1 VRVVDNEPMTTLE
14 RIFVWLG
21 GAAFAGSLAACLA
34 AYGIAWSDVSP
45 RPRMGAA
52 PAIALNA
59 LLFTLFAAH
68 HSLFARERVKTWF
81 ARHVPDRLLRSVY
94 VWMASGLLVIVIA
107 LWQRVGGLVYEHTG
121 WKAAPHMAVQLAGLW
136 LITRAVKV
144 IDPLELAGIR
154 RAAAD
159 GLQIAGPYQIVRHP
173 VYLGWMLIV
182 FGAGRMT
189 GDRLAFAVITS
200 VYLLMAVLWEERS
213 LERAFGDA
221 YRRYKH
227 EVRWRVVPYVY

>member
-1 VRVVDNEPMTTLE
+1 MTRFE

-21 GAAFAGSLAACLA
+21 GAAFVGSLAVCAA

-45 RPRMGAA
+45 RTRMGAA
-52 PAIALNA
+52 PAIAVNL

-68 HSLFARERVKTWF
+68 HSLFARDRVKKWF
-81 ARHVPDRLLRSVY
+81 AHRVPERLLRSVY
-94 VWMASGLLVIVIA
+94 VWIASALLVIVIA
-107 LWQRVGGLVYEHTG
+107 MWQRVGGLVYDHTG
-121 WKAAPHMAVQLAGLW
+121 WKAALHMAVQLAGLW
-136 LITRAVKV
+136 LITRAVNV

-154 RAAAD
+154 QAAAAD
-159 GLQIAGPYQIVRHP
+159 GLQIAGPYHIVRHP

-182 FGAGRMT
+182 FGAARMT
-189 GDRLAFAVITS
+189 DDRLAFAAITS
-200 VYLLMAVLWEERS
+200 VYLLLAVPWEERS

-227 EVRWRVVPYVY
+227 AVRWRVLPYVY